1 MVVNFFDITRQNSDL
16 KGALSNALSAAVN
29 SGRYILSENVASFEK
44 EAAVYCQSPHSVGVA
59 SGTDALHLALRA
71 CGIGPGDEVIT
82 TPFTFVATAEA
93 IVYCGATPVFVDIEP
108 NSFNIDP
115 KKIEEKINKKTKALL
130 PVHLYGL
137 ACDMA
142 PIMALAKKHHL
153 KVVEDCAQAMGAT
166 SHGQQVGSI
175 GDAGAFSFFPTKN
188 LGCFG
193 DGGLITAHDQKI
205 IDELKVLRAHGSRKT
220 YHHDIIG
227 YNSRLDEIQAAIL
240 RVKLPHLNDFL
251 AHRRQNAAHYFE
263 LLAGVGD
270 LILPETPVNTTH
282 TWNQF
287 TVRTK
292 KRDALLE
299 ALRGQGIGAM
309 VYYPISL
316 HLQKAFAS
324 LGYNPGDLP
333 VAEAIQEEVLSL
345 PIYPELSRGEIED
358 VAAAI
363 RKFFNK

>member
-1 MVVNFFDITRQNSDL
+1 
-16 KGALSNALSAAVN
+16 
-29 SGRYILSENVASFEK
+29 
-44 EAAVYCQSPHSVGVA
+44 
-59 SGTDALHLALRA
+59 
-71 CGIGPGDEVIT
+71 
-82 TPFTFVATAEA
+82 
-93 IVYCGATPVFVDIEP
+93 
-108 NSFNIDP
+108 
-115 KKIEEKINKKTKALL
+115 
-130 PVHLYGL
+130 
-137 ACDMA
+137 
-142 PIMALAKKHHL
+142 MALAKKHSL

-166 SHGQQVGSI
+166 SHGKQVGSI
-175 GDAGAFSFFPTKN
+175 SDAGAFSFFPTKN

-205 IDELKVLRAHGSRKT
+205 VDELKVLRAHGSRKT

-251 AHRRQNAAHYFE
+251 AHRCQNAAHYFE

-270 LILPETPVNTTH
+270 LVLPETPANTTH

-292 KRDALLE
+292 KRDSLLE
-299 ALRGQGIGAM
+299 TLRGQGIGAM

-316 HLQKAFAS
+316 HLQKAFAD
-324 LGYNPGDLP
+324 LGYKPGDLP
-333 VAEAIQEEVLSL
+333 VAEAAQEEVLSL

-363 RKFFNK
+363 RKFFSK